1 MSSSEILALITGYG
15 LAGVFVMALVEKFL
29 PIVPSYL
36 MLMIFGMATESIGD
50 VMVVL
55 VVSTVAS
62 TAASAAW
69 YGIGDFLGDR
79 RVRRIISKYGR
90 FVFFSIESYERLRS
104 AYRRNAFAVSLAGQG
119 VPVARIYLALPAGVM
134 RVGFRVFTLAAALGI
149 AVYNLAFL
157 TVGHL
162 LRSSGQDPLTTGLVV
177 AGVLVAVEFLIL
189 LVLRRRSRLRAA

>member
-1 MSSSEILALITGYG
+1 MRSAEILALITGYG
-15 LAGVFVMALVEKFL
+15 LAGVFVMALVEKFI

-36 MLMIFGMATESIGD
+36 MLMIFGMATDSVGD

-55 VVSTVAS
+55 IVSTAAS

-69 YGIGDFLGDR
+69 YGIGEFLGDR
-79 RVRRIISKYGR
+79 RVRRLISKYGR
-90 FVFFSIESYERLRS
+90 FAFFSVGSYERLGA

-149 AVYNLAFL
+149 ALYNLAFL

-162 LRSSGQDPLTTGLVV
+162 LRSSGHDPLIRGSAGIRVKTG
-177 AGVLVAVEFLIL
+177 
-189 LVLRRRSRLRAA
+189 RK

>member
-29 PIVPSYL
+29 PIMPSYL